1 MVLIF
6 TLYLELV
13 NKITSIMLVIFAI
26 LAGKEQLMAN
36 FNNVPTGDNSASNGG
51 YTPES
56 FSDTDDTAQLPKL
69 DENVDS
75 HNNNDNPDTQPTA
88 DPEQNTADG
97 NNTERKSHLGRN
109 VVMSGVAVIALAAC
123 IGIFNGG
130 GDIGGSTPD
139 TDNTPAA
146 TKGYT
151 VNDIIDEPEEPIDDN
166 IGIRSDNPE
175 NGLLASQVINDYMTV
190 NSGVDTMMASE
201 HIENWLYDNGYDTP
215 SVGPSNDGGYILGGY
230 GMITVRA
237 NDKNVGG
244 AIINFR
250 MINEDSFEIEISKT
264 SLDDEATY
272 NFTSNTLPTSEEAND
287 IALEHLNW

>member
-13 NKITSIMLVIFAI
+13 NKITSITLVIFAI
-26 LAGKEQLMAN
+26 QAGKEQLMAN
-36 FNNVPTGDNSASNGG
+36 FNGAPTGDNSANNGG
-51 YTPES
+51 HTPES

-75 HNNNDNPDTQPTA
+75 HNNNDNPDTQPTT
-88 DPEQNTADG
+88 DPERNTSDG
-97 NNTERKSHLGRN
+97 NNTEHKSHLGRN
-109 VVMSGVAVIALAAC
+109 LVIGGVAVALAFSAWA
-123 IGIFNGG
+123 FSQNG
-130 GDIGGSTPD
+130 DTAKPAPD
-139 TDNTPAA
+139 AVDAPAA
-146 TKGYT
+146 TEGYT
-151 VNDIIDEPEEPIDDN
+151 DNDIVDEPEESIDDN

-175 NGLLASQVINDYMTV
+175 DGLLASQVINDYMTV

-201 HIENWLYDNGYDTP
+201 YIEDWLYDNGYDTP
-215 SVGPSNDGGYILGGY
+215 SAGPSNDGSYILGGY
-230 GMITVRA
+230 GMITVHT

-250 MINEDSFEIEISKT
+250 MISEDSFEIEISKT

-272 NFTSNTLPTSEEAND
+272 NFTSNTLPTSEEANG